1 MIKKIIKYFT
11 PFQWAEVLA
20 VTGFTVYF
28 ALTDES
34 GLTLYNI
41 LSAFAAICG
50 INCVVLC
57 AAGRKAQ
64 YYWGFVNIAAYV
76 AVSWISRFYGEVMLN
91 ALYYLPSQ
99 FVGIYMWKK
108 NMEKDSGDTVKGRR
122 MKPLPAV
129 LLLIGTAVAIVLYKL
144 LLSALGGNSA
154 WLDSASTVISVT
166 ANLLMI
172 MRYREQWLLWMIVDT
187 VTVLMWAGKGDPIM
201 TTMWAVYLIN
211 AIYGYINWTKMSRA
225 AENTYKQLFI
235 RL

>member
-28 ALTDES
+28 ALTDEI

-57 AAGRKAQ
+57 AAGKKAQ

-108 NMEKDSGDTVKGRR
+108 NMEKVSWMRFVRKN
-122 MKPLPAV
+122 
-129 LLLIGTAVAIVLYKL
+129 
-144 LLSALGGNSA
+144 GGSIQ
-154 WLDSASTVISVT
+154 WSFWCL
-166 ANLLMI
+166 
-172 MRYREQWLLWMIVDT
+172 RWLL
-187 VTVLMWAGKGDPIM
+187 
-201 TTMWAVYLIN
+201 
-211 AIYGYINWTKMSRA
+211 
-225 AENTYKQLFI
+225 
-235 RL
+235 

>member
-28 ALTDES
+28 AITDEI

-57 AAGRKAQ
+57 AAGKKAQ

-144 LLSALGGNSA
+144 LIH
-154 WLDSASTVISVT
+154 DT
-166 ANLLMI
+166 AT
-172 MRYREQWLLWMIVDT
+172 Y
-187 VTVLMWAGKGDPIM
+187 A
-201 TTMWAVYLIN
+201 
-211 AIYGYINWTKMSRA
+211 AIFTKP
-225 AENTYKQLFI
+225 Q
-235 RL
+235 

>member
-28 ALTDES
+28 ALTDEI

-57 AAGRKAQ
+57 AAGKKAQ

-129 LLLIGTAVAIVLYKL
+129 LLLIGTAVAIVLYKHGDIHYRKPAYDN
-144 LLSALGGNSA
+144 AL
-154 WLDSASTVISVT
+154 
-166 ANLLMI
+166 
-172 MRYREQWLLWMIVDT
+172 
-187 VTVLMWAGKGDPIM
+187 P
-201 TTMWAVYLIN
+201 
-211 AIYGYINWTKMSRA
+211 
-225 AENTYKQLFI
+225 
-235 RL
+235 

>member
-28 ALTDES
+28 AITDEI

-41 LSAFAAICG
+41 LSAFVAICG

-57 AAGRKAQ
+57 AAGKKAQ

-144 LLSALGGNSA
+144 PFVGSGRKLRMARQRKHGDIHYRKPAYDNAL
-154 WLDSASTVISVT
+154 
-166 ANLLMI
+166 
-172 MRYREQWLLWMIVDT
+172 
-187 VTVLMWAGKGDPIM
+187 P
-201 TTMWAVYLIN
+201 
-211 AIYGYINWTKMSRA
+211 
-225 AENTYKQLFI
+225 
-235 RL
+235 

>member
-28 ALTDES
+28 AITDEI

-57 AAGRKAQ
+57 AAGKKAQ

-144 LLSALGGNSA
+144 PFVGSGRKLRMARQRKHGDIHYRKPVYDNAL
-154 WLDSASTVISVT
+154 
-166 ANLLMI
+166 
-172 MRYREQWLLWMIVDT
+172 
-187 VTVLMWAGKGDPIM
+187 P
-201 TTMWAVYLIN
+201 
-211 AIYGYINWTKMSRA
+211 
-225 AENTYKQLFI
+225 
-235 RL
+235 

>member
-28 ALTDES
+28 ALTDEI

-57 AAGRKAQ
+57 AAGKKAQ

-144 LLSALGGNSA
+144 LCRLWAEAPHG
-154 WLDSASTVISVT
+154 ST
-166 ANLLMI
+166 AQA
-172 MRYREQWLLWMIVDT
+172 R
-187 VTVLMWAGKGDPIM
+187 
-201 TTMWAVYLIN
+201 
-211 AIYGYINWTKMSRA
+211 
-225 AENTYKQLFI
+225 
-235 RL
+235 

>member
-11 PFQWAEVLA
+11 PFQWAEVMA

-28 ALTDES
+28 ALTDEI

-57 AAGRKAQ
+57 AAGKKAQ

-144 LLSALGGNSA
+144 PFVGSGRKLRMARQRKHGDIHYRKPAYDNAL
-154 WLDSASTVISVT
+154 
-166 ANLLMI
+166 
-172 MRYREQWLLWMIVDT
+172 
-187 VTVLMWAGKGDPIM
+187 P
-201 TTMWAVYLIN
+201 
-211 AIYGYINWTKMSRA
+211 
-225 AENTYKQLFI
+225 
-235 RL
+235 